1 MLAMKTISDYL
12 DEEILALVEKPGQY
26 IGGELNVYQKDWD
39 KSCCKMA
46 FCFPDFYEIGMS
58 HLGLRLLYEAVNRE
72 DDLLMERSFAVMP
85 DMEALLRSA
94 DLPLFSWESR
104 RSLKDFDIVGFTL
117 QYELSYTNVLNM
129 LDLAKIPLFSE
140 ARCLSWKN
148 PLVIAGG
155 PCAFNAE
162 PLSEFIDLFLL
173 GEGEES
179 LPELMRLLVNL
190 KAQGG
195 SKIDFLRAAA
205 KIPGVYVP
213 SLYEISYDEKGQVSA
228 FVAEEGT
235 PVPVVKSV
243 IKDFDASI
251 FPDKCLLPYTEIV
264 HDRMMLEIM
273 RGCTRGCR
281 FCQAGMIYRPVREK
295 NPQTLVR
302 QALEQAASSGYDELA
317 LLSLSSA
324 DYGCIAP
331 LIDSLTA
338 ELEAQK
344 VSIALPSLRADA
356 LSVGLADKIQQVRK
370 NGITFAPEA
379 GSERLRRVI
388 NKNLS
393 EEEILGA
400 ARAAWSCGW
409 EGIKLYFMI
418 GLPEETDDDLRAIAD
433 LCRKVIAVGRENK
446 PVEMRKPQRLT
457 VAVSTFVPKPH
468 TPFQWCGQIPL
479 EEIKRRQQF
488 LRDVFKPLKSVTLK
502 FHSLEE
508 SRLEAV
514 FARGGRDLSRLLL
527 LAYKKGCKNDGWR
540 EHFRADLWN
549 EAAEQIGMNLSK
561 LAEQQF
567 IIDAQLPWEHLSCGV
582 EKAWL
587 YEEYKKAKKEQITED
602 CRSDEYCTACGVCPG
617 LANKQL
623 VKAGDDQ

>member
-1 MLAMKTISDYL
+1 MKTIADYL
-12 DEEILALVEKPGQY
+12 DEEILALVEKPAQY
-26 IGGELNVYQKDWD
+26 IGGELNSYHKEWD
-39 KSCCKMA
+39 KARCKMV

-72 DDLLMERSFAVMP
+72 EDLLMERSFAVMP
-85 DMEALLRSA
+85 DMEELLRSH

-104 RSLKDFDIVGFTL
+104 SSLKDFDIVGFTL

-129 LDLAKIPLFSE
+129 LNLAKIPLFSE

-155 PCAFNAE
+155 PCAYNAE
-162 PLSEFIDLFLL
+162 PLAEFIDLFTL

-179 LPELMRLLVNL
+179 LPELMRLLAGFKAKGGL
-190 KAQGG
+190 KT
-195 SKIDFLRAAA
+195 DFLKEAA
-205 KIPGVYVP
+205 KIPGIYVP
-213 SLYEISYDEKGQVSA
+213 SLYQISYDKKGQVAA
-228 FVAEEGT
+228 FVSEEGA
-235 PVPVVKSV
+235 PVPVVKRV
-243 IKDFDASI
+243 IEDFDSSV
-251 FPDKCLLPYTEIV
+251 FPDKCLLPFTGIV

-281 FCQAGMIYRPVREK
+281 FCQAGMIYRPVRERE
-295 NPQTLVR
+295 PQTLLK

-324 DYGCIAP
+324 DYGCIKT
-331 LIDSLTA
+331 LIDNLTE

-344 VSIALPSLRADA
+344 VSISLPSLRADA
-356 LSVGLADKIQQVRK
+356 LSVGLADQIQKVRK
-370 NGITFAPEA
+370 SGITFAPEA
-379 GSERLRRVI
+379 GNDRLRRVI

-418 GLPEETDDDLRAIAD
+418 GLPEETDDDLRAIAE
-433 LCRKVIAVGRENK
+433 LCRKIIAEGKENK
-446 PVEMRKPQRLT
+446 PAEMRKPQRLS
-457 VAVSTFVPKPH
+457 VAVSTFVPKAH
-468 TPFQWCGQIPL
+468 TPFQWCGQISL
-479 EEIKRRQQF
+479 EEIQRRQQL
-488 LRDVFKPLKSVTLK
+488 LRDLFKPLKAVTLK
-502 FHSLEE
+502 FHSIEE

-514 FARGGRDLSRLLL
+514 LARGGRELSRLIL

-549 EAAEQIGMNLSK
+549 EAAEQMGINLSE

-567 IIDAQLPWEHLSCGV
+567 VIDAQLPWEHLSCGV
-582 EKAWL
+582 DKSWL
-587 YEEYKKAKKEQITED
+587 YEEYKKAKKEQLTED
-602 CRSDEYCTACGVCPG
+602 CRADDFCTACGVCLT
-617 LANKQL
+617 LADKRL
-623 VKAGDDQ
+623 VNTGEAE